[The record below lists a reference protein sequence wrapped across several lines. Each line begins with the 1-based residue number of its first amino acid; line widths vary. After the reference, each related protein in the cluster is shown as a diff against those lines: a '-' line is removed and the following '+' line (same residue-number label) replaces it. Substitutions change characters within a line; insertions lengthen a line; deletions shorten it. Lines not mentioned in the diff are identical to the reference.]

1 MNKTARKVDA
11 NAELARAFADIFRAS
26 THEHEGIFAQ
36 NAQKD
41 RECEWVQRCGSAVR
55 AQQRGVLFIRMQ

>member
-1 MNKTARKVDA
+1 MQMPSSLEHLRTFSERPPY
-11 NAELARAFADIFRAS
+11 EQCIAS
-26 THEHEGIFAQ
+26 QSIEGIFAQ

-41 RECEWVQRCGSAVR
+41 RECEWVQRCESAVR